1 MPGPLGIGGGG
12 GGSGGTVTTPVFPFI
27 DRAVAQTSDTG
38 SITYATPGSS
48 AIGDT
53 ATAGTATTVSRSD
66 HVHGRE
72 AAGTPGASAV
82 GDTASAGVATTVARS
97 DHRHSREAFGTPV
110 NIDASL
116 TSLSAGSLTT
126 VARADHIHTLSKVPV
141 LLASTTLASSAA
153 NITWTSIP
161 QTYSSLKIVGNI
173 FGTQA
178 TTYTQIKMRVNSD
191 TTTSYHCQSWEPTGS
206 YYTNTDA
213 LYLGWMPCASNYFP
227 KCNFV
232 DVILTNY
239 TGSQQKIVNSNQT
252 INASTTSTLSIL
264 MGMNS
269 SIWNNTAAITELSIF
284 ASVGNLASGSTLKLY
299 GLP

>member
-82 GDTASAGVATTVARS
+82 GDTAAAGSATTVARS

-110 NIDASL
+110 NIDASV

-126 VARADHIHTLSKVPV
+126 VARADHVHTVSKVPV
-141 LLASTTLASSAA
+141 LIASTTLGSNTATVTLS
-153 NITWTSIP
+153 SIP
-161 QTYSSLKIVGNI
+161 QTFTNLLLQIVG
-173 FGTQA
+173 
-178 TTYTQIKMRVNSD
+178 
-191 TTTSYHCQSWEPTGS
+191 
-206 YYTNTDA
+206 
-213 LYLGWMPCASNYFP
+213 
-227 KCNFV
+227 
-232 DVILTNY
+232 
-239 TGSQQKIVNSNQT
+239 
-252 INASTTSTLSIL
+252 STTSGGSTTYENVCAQYSGVTSSSYYRYADSATGTFAYLCP
-264 MGMNS
+264 MNS
-269 SIWNNTAAITELSIF
+269 ANSNWASAPHVFQTWIANYSSTTLKKGDYSMCYVTLAAGNALNFITWANVFNSTTAITSIALYPTGGQSFVAGSKF
-284 ASVGNLASGSTLKLY
+284 ALY
-299 GLP
+299 GYS